1 MMVDV
6 SPSLFSFQID
16 ILKQTQLR
24 NHYSPPMLNKAL
36 EQKTCLAVH
45 GKVGGE
51 ELAPLSLKTKCI
63 MANGGIRNRNLLK

>member
-1 MMVDV
+1 
-6 SPSLFSFQID
+6 
-16 ILKQTQLR
+16 
-24 NHYSPPMLNKAL
+24 MLNKAL

-63 MANGGIRNRNLLK
+63 MANGGI